1 MSTACS
7 TFPGMPLSSEIST
20 STLRGAR
27 CVRGAIRVGRQREG
41 RGVTPRRGGRVRMR
55 NRGGF
60 LRHAG
65 AHRVSRR
72 ARAPELVALL
82 AAARQRLFMDLNM
95 TAQRRA
101 EPLRARHAQPTPG
114 FSLRDRAMK
123 NCAVGVGRHSSSIL
137 SQPAR
142 LAAIPVKR
150 DAADGAFF
158 SQRREVKKNP
168 TTSSPA
174 RLPFHL
180 RSPLP
185 RPSLP

>member
-20 STLRGAR
+20 STLRGAG
-27 CVRGAIRVGRQREG
+27 CVRGESRVRRQGEG
-41 RGVTPRRGGRVRMR
+41 RRVTPRRGGRVRMR
-55 NRGGF
+55 NRGRF

-82 AAARQRLFMDLNM
+82 AAARQSLIHGLEHDG
-95 TAQRRA
+95 TEARRA
-101 EPLRARHAQPTPG
+101 PPRATRSSHAG
-114 FSLRDRAMK
+114 SLPPRPRDEELCRWCRFATG
-123 NCAVGVGRHSSSIL
+123 AVGGDT
-137 SQPAR
+137 SQTCA
-142 LAAIPVKR
+142 
-150 DAADGAFF
+150 DDGAFF
-158 SQRREVKKNP
+158 SQRREVKNNP
-168 TTSSPA
+168 TASSTA